1 MSFES
6 VNAAP
11 AKRSKKL
18 SAAASRGAIAR
29 KTNSDS
35 VALHIGLRIGRLLR
49 FARTLHPI
57 GGGMILL
64 HTGIV
69 AGVTANA
76 DSEFPRPPRD
86 AAHAL
91 APAPPGS
98 SHWPSSPLRRAGVR
112 LPPRGARPR
121 LHDARFPRVRASSLT
136 FGARPPPSRV
146 SPLAPQAARRWLRAT
161 PQP

>member
-18 SAAASRGAIAR
+18 SAAASRGATAR

-86 AAHAL
+86 AAHAI
-91 APAPPGS
+91 APTFS
-98 SHWPSSPLRRAGVR
+98 RVFETPSATRGRRR
-112 LPPRGARPR
+112 TARP
-121 LHDARFPRVRASSLT
+121 
-136 FGARPPPSRV
+136 GAPCRHAIEGLMPESNN
-146 SPLAPQAARRWLRAT
+146 
-161 PQP
+161 